1 VKRSRAALLAA
12 LALAGAVAA
21 PTTAAEVRLFLTQ
34 TQEAFRAGELD
45 SISVDPLG
53 ILRLAH
59 RAERLAGIEEPFL
72 LSAAALPGKSGW
84 VIGTGNA
91 GRVLRID
98 DEGKVEVLFTT
109 EEPEVFAV
117 WADSKGVVY
126 AGSSPG
132 GKVYRWADGNSSV
145 FFAPDQTYIW
155 DIEGDGKGSLLVAT
169 GTEGK
174 LFQVASDGAGTLL
187 YDSDDAHLRAIGVVG
202 DGSILVG
209 TAGLGLVLRV
219 TADGQAPPPQ
229 TGMARGAPAQA
240 RTLYDAP
247 APEVVAFAPD
257 GSGGAYFAV
266 IASEASLIDLGGD
279 RSRTEEKDGEKENG
293 EEEGDDEKNG
303 DDGGADVS
311 FGSSDSL
318 SSGSRPAGFQGARS
332 EVLHWTP
339 GAGVRSVWKFTDE
352 TVYSLLWSGGRLW
365 VGTGLEGK
373 LYSHQNERMM
383 LEKDVDQSQLV
394 ALLPGDAGPVFATT
408 NGAALFRF
416 TKGMERSGTLTSDVF
431 DAGLQSTFGTLH
443 WRGVEPDGT
452 TVRFS
457 ARGGMS
463 ALPDSTWTDWSEPR
477 QGHEISLRD
486 LDASRYFQWRAH
498 LESSSEKSPEV
509 HAVEISYLQSN
520 QPPQL
525 DELTVLEPGQILVPS
540 NFNPQNQV
548 FEPAYPNREGIFTT
562 LAETKENRGLKP
574 LWKRGFR
581 TLRWT
586 ARDPNDDELTFSI
599 DVRRES
605 APDGWLEMKDEL
617 EEERY
622 SFDATVLP
630 DGLYRFRVTVSDS
643 RGNDGATGATATR
656 TSEAVVIDHSPPT
669 IANVAGG
676 DGGRLRVEIEDSWN
690 IVHEAVTSVDAAPWE
705 NAKVDDGLLDS
716 RRETLLLEAAK
727 GAQLLLLR
735 LTDAAYN
742 VMTYDLSPHLEG
754 RR

>member
-1 VKRSRAALLAA
+1 VKRSRAAPLVTVALIGALVLAP
-12 LALAGAVAA
+12 AA
-21 PTTAAEVRLFLTQ
+21 RAAEVRLFLTQ
-34 TQEAFRAGELD
+34 SQEAFRAGELD

-59 RAERLAGIEEPFL
+59 RAERLAAIEEPFL
-72 LSAAALPGKSGW
+72 LSAAALPGGKGW
-84 VIGTGNA
+84 VIGTGNS
-91 GRVLRID
+91 GRVLRLDGDGRI
-98 DEGKVEVLFTT
+98 ETLFTT
-109 EEPEVFAV
+109 EEAEVFAV
-117 WADSKGVVY
+117 WADAKGVVY
-126 AGSSPG
+126 AGSSPD
-132 GKVYRWADGNSSV
+132 GKVYRHADGKTDV
-145 FFAPDQTYIW
+145 LFDPDQTYIW
-155 DIEGDGKGSLLVAT
+155 DVEGDGKGGLLVAT

-174 LFQVASDGAGTLL
+174 LFRVDSDGSGKVL
-187 YDSDDAHLRAIGVVG
+187 YDSDDAHLRSIGVIG
-202 DGSILVG
+202 DGSFLVG

-219 TADGQAPPPQ
+219 SAEGE
-229 TGMARGAPAQA
+229 A
-240 RTLYDAP
+240 RTVYDAS

-257 GSGGAYFAV
+257 GAGGAYFAV

-279 RSRTEEKDGEKENG
+279 RSRTEDKNGDKKEG
-293 EEEGDDEKNG
+293 EENGDDEENG
-303 DDGGADVS
+303 DEGTAEVS

-318 SSGSRPAGFQGARS
+318 TSGSRPSGFRGARS
-332 EVLHWTP
+332 EVLRWTP
-339 GAGVRSVWKFTDE
+339 SAGAQSVWKFTDE
-352 TVYSLLWSGGRLW
+352 TVYSLLVEDGRLW

-383 LEKDVDQSQLV
+383 LEKDVDQSQIV
-394 ALLPGDAGPVFATT
+394 ALLPGAAGPVFATT

-416 TKGMERSGTLTSDVF
+416 TKGMERNGTLTSDVF

-452 TVRFS
+452 KVRFS

-463 ALPDSTWTDWSEPR
+463 ALPDSTWTDWSAPS
-477 QGHEISLRD
+477 QGHEISLRG
-486 LDASRYFQWRAH
+486 LDASRYLQWRAE
-498 LESSSEKSPEV
+498 LESASEKSPEV

-525 DELTVLEPGQILVPS
+525 DELAVLEPGQILVPS

-562 LAETKENRGLKP
+562 LAENKDNRGLKP

-581 TLRWT
+581 TVRWT
-586 ARDPNDDELTFSI
+586 ARDPNEDELTYTV
-599 DVRRES
+599 DVRRENDD
-605 APDGWLEMKDEL
+605 AGWLSMEDEL

-630 DGLYRFRVTVSDS
+630 DGLYRFRVTVSDE
-643 RGNDGATGATATR
+643 RGNDGAAGATATR
-656 TSEAVVIDHSPPT
+656 TSEAVVIDHTPPV
-669 IANVAGG
+669 IAKVESNGG
-676 DGGRLRVEIEDSWN
+676 ALRVEIEDPWN
-690 IVHEAVTSVDAAPWE
+690 IVREAVTSVDAAPWE

-716 RRETLLLEAAK
+716 RRETLVLEPEK
-727 GAQLLLLR
+727 GARLLLLR

-742 VMTYDLSPHLEG
+742 VMTYDLSQQLEG